1 MKPVISATTANEMN
15 SAYEAFL
22 NRPTSHGRGSRED
35 PGGVGAGGDG
45 DAASSVGQA
54 SDSGA
59 PFEPSGVRPRKP
71 CNCTKSQCLKLYCD
85 CFANGEFCFNCNCN
99 NCFNNLQHEEER
111 QKQIKQCLDRNP
123 NAFKPKVQLFS
134 LSTNRRRANTI
145 LTLNLAAV
153 CHGLLLSHTCETEA
167 AKLIDKM
174 GSFRPQGFIK
184 AHQVILD

>member
-1 MKPVISATTANEMN
+1 MPYFQPSDVKPLISATTANEMN

-22 NRPTSHGRGSRED
+22 NRPNDHGRGSRDD
-35 PGGVGAGGDG
+35 PAGVGGGDG
-45 DAASSVGQA
+45 DTASLGQA
-54 SDSGA
+54 SEST

-123 NAFKPKVQLFS
+123 NAFKPKVQS
-134 LSTNRRRANTI
+134 LQTSVYSSN
-145 LTLNLAAV
+145 
-153 CHGLLLSHTCETEA
+153 EYY
-167 AKLIDKM
+167 
-174 GSFRPQGFIK
+174 
-184 AHQVILD
+184 VIQM